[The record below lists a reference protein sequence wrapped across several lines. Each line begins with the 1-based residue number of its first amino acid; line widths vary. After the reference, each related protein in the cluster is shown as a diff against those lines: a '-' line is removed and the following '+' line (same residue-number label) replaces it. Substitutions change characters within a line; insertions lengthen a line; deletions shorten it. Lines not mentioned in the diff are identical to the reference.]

1 MSTDVSRVYQ
11 FLAKQ
16 GDWKAIADE
25 NGDGTV
31 IKSEFR
37 TFMEN
42 NFEWNGEDASAQNDL
57 INNFWKTIDTKQSG
71 SLKGTNLKNKN
82 ALDSN
87 ELATMDKKI
96 AYYEVLNDF
105 TADLSAPSVVSDSAN
120 WKKSVSDGL
129 AALVEKYRGSVE
141 DLATYLDD
149 NAPLIQNKATADYC
163 KEEYLN
169 NDLKALLD
177 EYDYNDYN
185 TNGYALKSI
194 IDNYVQ
200 SLDGTENVEDIQQ
213 TVVDIIDAFFATAGL
228 AQGNEC
234 DLSQYGYNANA
245 NSKLNELQVKVLTK
259 TLEADLAGSDLKE
272 DYENNTELFKT
283 AMESYISGLKYGD
296 FATVSADVL
305 GSFKSSD
312 AYKSVEKNIQV
323 QELLVGDEFKNA
335 LTTNISESIANTIIN
350 DGKYL
355 TVMKEIK
362 TDALEK
368 AQNGEFDNNDGALD
382 TSAVITY
389 LIEQVSSR
397 LAEFYPNG
405 FGDMSLSEL
414 NVTYDKLVEA
424 ADKQEGEEK
433 QLEARKNAAI
443 EYCKALSEKSTKLAE
458 IVKDAFGDNYATE
471 ISTMMPSKIDGI
483 ITELKA
489 KALEIGDASTFT
501 LSAFNSGIDNNRL
514 TLETNTASSHK
525 FSASVMNGNTAIDS
539 TRITFELSNNA
550 GLNCSMDVATNTL
563 TVNSPTAGT
572 YTIEVA
578 IIVDG
583 VQVGEKQKITIVI
596 KPSNA
601 EIINKATTWNGAN
614 SEHLE
619 IYNVSAA
626 DGEGQQI
633 TSKGFAELY
642 NNFDATIQLH
652 VAMDCS
658 SDRYGDQINI
668 AKDRITQLG
677 NLCVEALSTAGLD
690 KNILSQAA
698 NNVVLR
704 YQGTIDSVRHEDN
717 SGKHAS
723 NMIGNICKHMNE
735 NRESYGH
742 RICVGWDT
750 DGKDSFVFAVRF
762 RDFVDD
768 IIAEYWNLAG

>member
-283 AMESYISGLKYGD
+283 AMESYISSLKYGD
-296 FATVSADVL
+296 FATVSVDVL
-305 GSFKSSD
+305 GSFKSCD

-323 QELLVGDEFKNA
+323 QKLLVGDEFKNA

-362 TDALEK
+362 TDVLEK

-405 FGDMSLSEL
+405 LGDMSLDEL
-414 NVTYDKLVEA
+414 NVMYDKLVES
-424 ADKQEGEEK
+424 ADKQDGEEK
-433 QLEARKNAAI
+433 QLEARQNAAI
-443 EYCKALSEKSTKLAE
+443 EYCKALSEKSTKFAE
-458 IVKDAFGDNYATE
+458 IVKDAFGDNYAAE
-471 ISTMMPSKIDGI
+471 IGKMMPSKIDGI
-483 ITELKA
+483 IAELKA
-489 KALEIGDASTFT
+489 EATELGDANELTMVDSGWNIDSEIKVCMGMPSTFNIT
-501 LSAFNSGIDNNRL
+501 PAFTTKDGVSKTITTDRITYKSSNTGLIDVDASGKI
-514 TLETNTASSHK
+514 TVKGTSKGT
-525 FSASVMNGNTAIDS
+525 FSAKISIMIDGVEVGEKTITVNCAQEIDYNKVNADFNGKPLSQHFVSGKTALCLSGFTSWENARNNARGNIINYINQLADILKSAGYNAEIVQKAATTTINYYSACFDAIYDHGQDSNYENYNSIQFAYVDANGNTCNENSRISQKTKKYERDAGRTGVGAENIDHNS
-539 TRITFELSNNA
+539 TGIRMNES
-550 GLNCSMDVATNTL
+550 
-563 TVNSPTAGT
+563 
-572 YTIEVA
+572 
-578 IIVDG
+578 
-583 VQVGEKQKITIVI
+583 
-596 KPSNA
+596 
-601 EIINKATTWNGAN
+601 
-614 SEHLE
+614 
-619 IYNVSAA
+619 
-626 DGEGQQI
+626 
-633 TSKGFAELY
+633 Y
-642 NNFDATIQLH
+642 NNNNT
-652 VAMDCS
+652 
-658 SDRYGDQINI
+658 YEYYINV
-668 AKDRITQLG
+668 G
-677 NLCVEALSTAGLD
+677 
-690 KNILSQAA
+690 
-698 NNVVLR
+698 VLLEKFQ
-704 YQGTIDSVRHEDN
+704 YFYSI
-717 SGKHAS
+717 
-723 NMIGNICKHMNE
+723 M
-735 NRESYGH
+735 
-742 RICVGWDT
+742 
-750 DGKDSFVFAVRF
+750 
-762 RDFVDD
+762 
-768 IIAEYWNLAG
+768 